1 MQRQRAR
8 SRDGSVLLETLLVI
22 PILLIGVLAIV
33 QFSTLTS
40 RMSWVKRASRDGADI
55 ASTLTLPTGG
65 TVPPAVIDAVTAA
78 LDEKAIAWTEIR
90 LEHNV
95 GPGGPYVL
103 TAGGGGSCTA
113 PANVPS
119 TQYVAVTVC
128 VEESQLAP
136 NLLETFC
143 FDLDG
148 RFVQQTT
155 IRCY

>member
-1 MQRQRAR
+1 M
-8 SRDGSVLLETLLVI
+8 LLETLLVI

-33 QFSTLTS
+33 EFSTLTS

-55 ASTLTLPTGG
+55 ATSLTLPLVGA
-65 TVPPAVIDAVTAA
+65 VPADVEDAVTAA
-78 LDEKAIAWTEIR
+78 LDEKGITWTEIR
-90 LEHNV
+90 LEHNI
-95 GPGGPYVL
+95 GPSPPYVL
-103 TAGGGGSCTA
+103 TSGGGGSCVG
-113 PANVPS
+113 PANIPR
-119 TQYVAVTVC
+119 TEYVAITVC